1 MPVSELLPRLQELP
15 RRDKLMLVQYLVS
28 ELARE
33 EGIEPLESS
42 ASYAVWTPLDA
53 YGAADSL
60 AKLLAEDNRDLAD
73 N

>member
-42 ASYAVWTPLDA
+42 ASYAVTEI
-53 YGAADSL
+53 SL
-60 AKLLAEDNRDLAD
+60 TTDNWQLTTDH
-73 N
+73 